1 MSSKGIKDA
10 RRGEGMGSVQ
20 HPDGCQ
26 RLYNHLPET
35 YNYAHNTLSMK
46 ENVIDLK
53 DLSLDELE
61 TLIAGLGK
69 EHYRARQIMKWLY
82 HQGASSF
89 EEMTDLAKE
98 LRAELGRM
106 SRISSVEPLAI
117 EHAGDGTRK
126 YLFGLRDGNRV
137 ESVLIPDDGRLTLCL
152 STQAGCAMG
161 CRFCLTGAGGF
172 ARNLTSGEILD
183 QIVGVGRDIGLGE
196 RISNCVLMGMGEPL
210 ANYDCVKQAVGIIS
224 SDLGFGLSRRRITLS
239 TVGLIPQ
246 MQRLLAEN
254 VSCRLAVSLNA
265 STQNVRSFLMPVS
278 RRYPLSTLLAT
289 CRLLPLPP
297 RERITFE
304 YVLIQG
310 VNDAESDARELVQ
323 ILKGIRCKVNLIPLN
338 ECPGIAFRRPLER
351 VVLRFQKVL
360 MEGGYTTIIRESRGG
375 AISAACGQLR
385 GRITGS

>member
-1 MSSKGIKDA
+1 MEEHI
-10 RRGEGMGSVQ
+10 V
-20 HPDGCQ
+20 
-26 RLYNHLPET
+26 
-35 YNYAHNTLSMK
+35 
-46 ENVIDLK
+46 DLK
-53 DLSLDELE
+53 DLSLDQLE

-82 HQGASSF
+82 RQGASSF
-89 EEMTDLAKE
+89 EEMTDLSKE
-98 LRAELGRM
+98 LRAALGRI
-106 SRISSVEPLAI
+106 SHISSVEPLAI
-117 EHAGDGTRK
+117 EHSRDGTSK

-137 ESVLIPDDGRLTLCL
+137 ESVLIPDDGRLTLCI

-172 ARNLTSGEILD
+172 SRDLTAGEILD
-183 QIVGVGRDIGLGE
+183 QVVGVGRDLGPDE

-210 ANYDCVKQAVGIIS
+210 ANYDCVKQAVEIIS

-246 MQRLLAEN
+246 MRRLFAEN

-265 STQNVRSFLMPVS
+265 SSQKVRSFLMPIS
-278 RRYPLSTLLAT
+278 RRYPLSSLLAT

-310 VNDAESDARELVQ
+310 VNDAEEDARGLAQ
-323 ILKGIRCKVNLIPLN
+323 MLRGIRCKVNLIPLN
-338 ECPGIAFRRPLER
+338 ECPGIAFRRPQDR
-351 VVLRFQKVL
+351 VVLLFQKVL
-360 MEGGYTTIIRESRGG
+360 MDRGYTTIIRESRGG
-375 AISAACGQLR
+375 DISAACGQLH